1 MAFLIGSAEMA
12 EEKHH
17 YLQQVERF
25 CARVQNDWY
34 RVYLV
39 RKLTSQQGMAF
50 VQSLSKEG
58 HPARWVFPK
67 EVLAQQV
74 RRAVRQ
80 PQCCLSSPV
89 PPTPGG
95 GLLLLH
101 PSLPFSHNHPGKC
114 LHLGWSGLVLC
125 LWISVD
131 PACDHDYLP
140 REQVSLCLFLV
151 CHPPEKHM

>member
-1 MAFLIGSAEMA
+1 MA

-17 YLQQVERF
+17 YLQQVKRF

-74 RRAVRQ
+74 RRTFRQ

-101 PSLPFSHNHPGKC
+101 PSLPFSHIHPGKC
-114 LHLGWSGLVLC
+114 LHLVWSGPL
-125 LWISVD
+125 
-131 PACDHDYLP
+131 
-140 REQVSLCLFLV
+140 SLDFS
-151 CHPPEKHM
+151 